1 MPIASRL
8 TDFLRPLALVVLIF
22 AGLFFLY
29 FGLSPAINLLPGGI
43 DFLVGILIGLFVLV
57 LLTSGRGKHRQR

>member
-8 TDFLRPLALVVLIF
+8 ADFFRPLALVVLFF

-29 FGLSPAINLLPGGI
+29 FGLSPAIDLLPGGI
-43 DFLVGILIGLFVLV
+43 DLLVGILIGLFILV
-57 LLTSGRGKHRQR
+57 LLISLRGQHRQR